1 MPVTNIRNYAAAI
14 TLGWVLLV
22 SIADAQTERE
32 RLMVLTFDDLP
43 YQTAGYSETVL
54 RGRRVT
60 DELLRTL
67 AIYQAP
73 TTVFVNESKL
83 YINDQTEARIGL
95 LERWVEYG
103 AVLGNHTYSH
113 SDLNLLSVE
122 EFEREIIDGEPV
134 TLRLMSSRTPY
145 QRFFRHPYTHTGDT
159 EDKKVRITAFLHER
173 NYEIA
178 PFTIDGQ
185 DSIFNR
191 VYLFAKQSNND
202 ELVARVQDAY
212 VDFVVSATE
221 FAERISVEIFGDE
234 IPQTLVLHANDLN
247 ADSLDRLLDRLV
259 QRNYRFVN
267 LTDAM
272 QHPAYNT
279 EDKLVTSF
287 GPSWL
292 WRWTKSMELDVSF
305 RGDPEPPEWI
315 LKLFEESISSEP

>member
-1 MPVTNIRNYAAAI
+1 MTSTHTYASAFALACI
-14 TLGWVLLV
+14 ALV
-22 SIADAQTERE
+22 SAAAQTENE

-43 YQTAGYSETVL
+43 YQTMGYPDTLL

-67 AIYQAP
+67 ANHQAP
-73 TTVFVNESKL
+73 ATAFVNESKL
-83 YINDQTEARIGL
+83 FVNDEAEARIGL

-113 SDLNLLSVE
+113 SDLNLVSVE
-122 EFEREIIDGEPV
+122 EFEQEIIDGEQI
-134 TLRLMSSRTPY
+134 TLRLMASRRPY

-159 EDKKVRITAFLHER
+159 EDKKARITAFLEER
-173 NYEIA
+173 GYLIA
-178 PFTIDGQ
+178 PYTIDSQ

-191 VYLFAKQSNND
+191 VYLDAKQSKND
-202 ELVARVQDAY
+202 ELAVRVRNAY
-212 VDFVVSATE
+212 VDFVVSTTK

-234 IPQTLVLHANDLN
+234 IPQTLVLHANDIN
-247 ADSLDRLLDRLV
+247 ADSLDGLLGRLSM
-259 QRNYRFVN
+259 RNYRFVSLSN
-267 LTDAM
+267 AM

-279 EDKLVTSF
+279 ADTLVTSF

-292 WRWTKSMELDVSF
+292 WRWRKSMNLDVSF

-315 LKLFEESISSEP
+315 LELFEESNSSAP